1 MGDRQNSVPNGQIL
15 CLNYNTG
22 AWESSTIKKETSLL
36 YYGSSTR
43 WYARGYLF
51 PTAAAKTPKPAAGP
65 RQTSSANQGGLWHS
79 DGSGNLR
86 GPSNME
92 TLEVAPA
99 VHPRSRQFSIWWQ
112 NSPTSCS
119 VSAKIS
125 YKRLSFGLGHHLVV
139 PGFMSNNVN
148 EYSPVLRSLA
158 GKWVSSLFVIGWTP
172 SERNSQ
178 GKRSFL
184 IFNGST

>member
-1 MGDRQNSVPNGQIL
+1 MGGGQNSVPSDQIL

-36 YYGSSTR
+36 YHGSSTR
-43 WYARGYLF
+43 WCARGCLF
-51 PTAAAKTPKPAAGP
+51 PTATAKTPKPAAGP

-79 DGSGNLR
+79 AGSGNLR
-86 GPSNME
+86 ATCPGNME

-112 NSPTSCS
+112 NSPAICS

-125 YKRLSFGLGHHLVV
+125 YKRLSFGLGHHLVIL
-139 PGFMSNNVN
+139 GFVFQQCERVFNCSQL
-148 EYSPVLRSLA
+148 S
-158 GKWVSSLFVIGWTP
+158 GW
-172 SERNSQ
+172 EV
-178 GKRSFL
+178 GL
-184 IFNGST
+184 